1 MFQAQRGSSRRRRR
15 LLATLCAA
23 LALLTPMIYITAQ
36 FWDVTSRDLE
46 FVQAER
52 QGVVYLRPMS
62 ELVAALA
69 DAQSVAVAGHRPDT
83 GEITRAVKELTQADR
98 TVGESLRVHDSWTAL
113 QTKIDQLQA
122 TPQVGRS
129 AYSMYS
135 ETIDVALIL
144 MLRIGDTSN
153 LVLDPEIDSYYLM
166 DAGMLRLPSLI
177 ADSGRM
183 LDLQVLRNEGTGK
196 DLPLARVLV
205 ARDRVS
211 TAASAVEAG
220 LAKSFGASASGTIG
234 KGFLDKIDAFQAAVE
249 PLAPS
254 TPLVEQPLPPSVE
267 LMRSDRSQLSQTALQ
282 LDTATLNAL
291 DRLLGARQ
299 QDTEDNRQMVALV
312 LILCVLLAGA
322 AVWLRKG
329 TRIFRGTPRPSAQT
343 GRRRASGSDD
353 HQYADQSD
361 GTEHAGSHP
370 EAGSLG
376 AESNGSLAWGSVA
389 DAAR

>member
-1 MFQAQRGSSRRRRR
+1 
-15 LLATLCAA
+15 
-23 LALLTPMIYITAQ
+23 MIYITAQ

-69 DAQSVAVAGHRPDT
+69 DAQSVAVAGRRPDT
-83 GEITRAVKELTQADR
+83 GEINRVVKELTQADR

-122 TPQVGRS
+122 TPQVGKS
-129 AYSMYS
+129 AYSTYS

-153 LVLDPEIDSYYLM
+153 LILDPEIDSYYLM
-166 DAGMLRLPSLI
+166 DAGMLRLPALI

-183 LDLQVLRNEGTGK
+183 LDLEVLRNQGTGK

-282 LDTATLNAL
+282 LDTSTLNAL
-291 DRLLGARQ
+291 DHLLGARQ
-299 QDTEDNRQMVALV
+299 QDTEENRQGVALV
-312 LILCVLLAGA
+312 LIICALLAGA
-322 AVWLRKG
+322 AMWLRKG
-329 TRIFRGTPRPSAQT
+329 TRLFRGKPRPPGRT
-343 GRRRASGSDD
+343 GGRRASGSAD
-353 HQYADQSD
+353 HQYAEQSD
-361 GTEHAGSHP
+361 GDEHAGSHP
-370 EAGSLG
+370 DAGSPG
-376 AESNGSLAWGSVA
+376 PESNGRLARGSVA